1 MFLSDTI
8 FFSIMCCSEA
18 RDLFILSHVCT
29 GTRAILTGPKVS
41 GFTRKSFW
49 KDKFAFLGIQH
60 SKPNLPVY
68 LYCLKL
74 EKRFLGRATGLL
86 FYSEINL
93 DVLGGTNVQEI
104 RSKLNSTRSGGSL
117 AEYTFWLNQMQCL
130 FSRYLV
136 IEPREGG
143 YNISKMREPYLS
155 GLNKTEALNV
165 LLKLC
170 LGI

>member
-1 MFLSDTI
+1 MFLSDAI
-8 FFSIMCCSEA
+8 FFSVMCCSEA
-18 RDLFILSHVCT
+18 RNLCTLSSLRVQ
-29 GTRAILTGPKVS
+29 TRSI
-41 GFTRKSFW
+41 FTRKSFW
-49 KDKFAFLGIQH
+49 KAKFAFLGIQH

-74 EKRFLGRATGLL
+74 EKKFLGRATGLL

-93 DVLGGTNVQEI
+93 DILGGTNVQEI

-155 GLNKTEALNV
+155 GLRKTEALNV

-170 LGI
+170 LGV